1 MRIVAL
7 YHPKSD
13 HAGKVEDYA
22 REYHARHPDRKLE
35 LISLETTDGST
46 LANLYDIV
54 QYPAILV
61 IATDG
66 QLQKF
71 WQGEQL
77 PLMNELDYYWA
88 TA

>member
-1 MRIVAL
+1 MRLVVL

-22 REYHARHPDRKLE
+22 REYHMRHPDRKLE
-35 LISLETTDGST
+35 LLSLETPDGSI

-54 QYPAILV
+54 RYPAILV
-61 IATDG
+61 IASDG
-66 QLQKF
+66 RLQKF

-77 PLMNELDYYWA
+77 PLMNELDYYRA